1 MSGHDQCGRV
11 GSFKLDSSENR
22 FWTNLYHQL
31 LENKV
36 TLVRESATTIFGE
49 NGVNDDC

>member
-1 MSGHDQCGRV
+1 MINVV
-11 GSFKLDSSENR
+11 GLGNFKLDSSENR
-22 FWTNLYHQL
+22 FWTNFYHQL

-36 TLVRESATTIFGE
+36 TLAGESATTIHGE

>member
-1 MSGHDQCGRV
+1 MSGHDQRGRV

-22 FWTNLYHQL
+22 FWTNL

-36 TLVRESATTIFGE
+36 TLTGESATTIFRE
-49 NGVNDDC
+49 NGVNNDW